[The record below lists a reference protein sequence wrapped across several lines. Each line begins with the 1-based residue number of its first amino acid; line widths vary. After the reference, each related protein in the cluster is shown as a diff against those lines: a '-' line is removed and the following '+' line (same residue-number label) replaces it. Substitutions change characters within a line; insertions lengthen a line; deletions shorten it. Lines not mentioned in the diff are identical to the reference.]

1 MHTTSQTLEKLS
13 DCRSLLPAVLRSYEH
28 THGNGQR
35 APPTT
40 LDTWKR
46 VHEHCDF
53 LCRRWEQALTGTIG
67 NRFSSSESRTL
78 VVNLGLA
85 IERERKRV
93 ELTDDSMY
101 KEDGQLSR
109 WDRYKMT
116 RDQQI
121 MAETRRAED
130 VKADIYHRGNY
141 FVAHGVEAYRAIRD
155 LQKYA
160 KGRGWSTDE
169 DFGEI
174 LGDEELEYRKK
185 ISKAHLL
192 AVRDGIRKECTSTS
206 KHVWDEI
213 LGNDS
218 HWAVHGAAGK
228 PEAKIHDGYVEI
240 DWVLG

>member
-13 DCRSLLPAVLRSYEH
+13 DCRSSLPAVHESYEH

-35 APPTT
+35 APPTI
-40 LDTWKR
+40 LDTWKK

-53 LCRRWEQALTGTIG
+53 LCRRWEEALTKNIG
-67 NRFSSSESRTL
+67 NRFSTSESRAL
-78 VVNLGLA
+78 VVKLGLA
-85 IERERKRV
+85 IERERRRV

-101 KEDGQLSR
+101 KGDGRLSR
-109 WDRYKMT
+109 WDKYRKT
-116 RDQQI
+116 REQQI

-141 FVAHGVEAYRAIRD
+141 FVAHEVEAYCAIRD

-169 DFGEI
+169 EFGEI

-185 ISKAHLL
+185 VSKAHLL
-192 AVRDGIRKECTSTS
+192 AVRDGIRNECTSTS
-206 KHVWDEI
+206 KPVCDEF
-213 LGNDS
+213 LGKDS
-218 HWAVHGAAGK
+218 HWAVQSTVGK
-228 PEAKIHDGYVEI
+228 PEVKVHDGYVEI
-240 DWVLG
+240 DWILG